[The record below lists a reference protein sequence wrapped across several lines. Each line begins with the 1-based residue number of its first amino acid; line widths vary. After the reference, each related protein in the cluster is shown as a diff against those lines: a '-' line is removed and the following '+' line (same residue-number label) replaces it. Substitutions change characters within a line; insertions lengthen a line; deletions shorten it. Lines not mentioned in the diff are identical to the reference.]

1 MLVAAGRESPEWCEP
16 RVAAGRG
23 RAKRGEG
30 LGRTGGGGGGGG
42 TPRSSERCPALLP
55 NFGEE
60 PRGEA
65 AANNGCERAGE

>member
-1 MLVAAGRESPEWCEP
+1 MPVAAGRESP
-16 RVAAGRG
+16 AGVRTPG
-23 RAKRGEG
+23 GCGQGESEAGGG
-30 LGRTGGGGGGGG
+30 LGRTGSGG

-65 AANNGCERAGE
+65 AASDGCERAGE